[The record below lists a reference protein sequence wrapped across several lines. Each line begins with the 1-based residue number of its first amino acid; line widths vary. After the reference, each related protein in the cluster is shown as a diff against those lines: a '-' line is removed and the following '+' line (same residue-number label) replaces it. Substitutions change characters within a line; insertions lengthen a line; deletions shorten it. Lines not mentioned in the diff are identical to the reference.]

1 MARNLYTDEHEEL
14 VTLLKDLRLEKGM
27 SQAEVAAQLD
37 RPQTFLNSIE
47 VGDRVVSV
55 VQVLNLR
62 RIYELTSVEFAQRLK
77 KRIETKESKR
87 RPPRRTRAS

>member
-1 MARNLYTDEHEEL
+1 VARNLYTDEHEEL

-27 SQAEVAAQLD
+27 SQSEVAEQLD
-37 RPQTFLNSIE
+37 RPQTFLSSIE

-55 VQVLNLR
+55 VQVLNLCR
-62 RIYELTSVEFAQRLK
+62 VYGLTFVEFAERLE